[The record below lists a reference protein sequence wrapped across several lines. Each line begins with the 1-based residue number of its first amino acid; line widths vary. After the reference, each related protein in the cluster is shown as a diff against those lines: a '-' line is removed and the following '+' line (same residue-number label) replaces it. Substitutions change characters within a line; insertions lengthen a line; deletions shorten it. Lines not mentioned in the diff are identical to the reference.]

1 MPLCTCLRCTQEF
14 PGGRAVSRSTFWRHQ
29 QTLQGP
35 AAPACYTCR
44 CSLYPQGHY
53 FRSKASLSRHRNQL
67 RINPPNTY
75 SQPHNETSLSNDA
88 TSARGRDDNPHNSSD
103 GLDEQFELI
112 LSDGDSDVGGLE
124 EEDLEEDDTDNEE
137 GSIARI
143 IANTIADGGD
153 LLEID
158 EDTLGSLSNSS
169 I

>member
-1 MPLCTCLRCTQEF
+1 M
-14 PGGRAVSRSTFWRHQ
+14 
-29 QTLQGP
+29 
-35 AAPACYTCR
+35 
-44 CSLYPQGHY
+44 
-53 FRSKASLSRHRNQL
+53 
-67 RINPPNTY
+67 
-75 SQPHNETSLSNDA
+75 
-88 TSARGRDDNPHNSSD
+88 
-103 GLDEQFELI
+103 I